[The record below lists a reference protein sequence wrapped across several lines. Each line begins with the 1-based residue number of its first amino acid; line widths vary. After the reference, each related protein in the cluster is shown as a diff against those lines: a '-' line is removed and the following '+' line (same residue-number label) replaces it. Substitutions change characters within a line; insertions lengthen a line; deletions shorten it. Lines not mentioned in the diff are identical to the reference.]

1 MSTSSPHRPYRSTLR
16 EEQARGTRRRIVAA
30 GHDLFVEQGY
40 VPTTIDAIA
49 ARAGVSRKTVFTSVG
64 GKAGVLKLAW
74 DWALAGD
81 DEPVPMAD
89 RPDVKRM
96 LEEPDP
102 ARLIEQWT
110 RQNGTIA
117 CRLAPLF
124 DVLTVA
130 ADGDPEAAALQ
141 ANAEAN
147 RSEAARWFVTRLAE
161 LGGLRED
168 LPVDRAAAIAELLMD
183 PIPARRLVLERG
195 WTVDE
200 YVGYVERMA
209 KAALLP

>member
-1 MSTSSPHRPYRSTLR
+1 M
-16 EEQARGTRRRIVAA
+16 
-30 GHDLFVEQGY
+30 
-40 VPTTIDAIA
+40 
-49 ARAGVSRKTVFTSVG
+49 
-64 GKAGVLKLAW
+64 
-74 DWALAGD
+74 
-81 DEPVPMAD
+81 
-89 RPDVKRM
+89 
-96 LEEPDP
+96 
-102 ARLIEQWT
+102 IEQWT

-161 LGGLRED
+161 LGALRKD

-183 PIPARRLVLERG
+183 PIPSRRLVLDRG

-200 YVGYVERMA
+200 YVSYVERMA
-209 KAALLP
+209 RAAFLP